1 MSSPHTSR
9 DDVSVAITGLSCRFP
24 GDCESPESFWE
35 TIRSG
40 KSAWSEVPASRWK
53 GDGYWSA
60 NKRRNTCI
68 AKSGHFIKQDI
79 SRFDASFFG
88 ISSAEAAAMDPQHR
102 LMTEVAFEALE
113 AAGLTLDQIRG
124 SKTGVWVGHFT
135 SDYKEMLYRDPDG
148 APAYAATGL
157 QKTSLAN
164 RLSWLWDLRGPSFT
178 LDTACSSSL
187 VALHVACQSLRLG
200 ECDMAIVGGSNLL
213 LGPDVFNFF
222 GGQGF
227 LSPDG
232 KSKSFDASADGYGRG
247 EGFAAVVLKRADD
260 AILHQDPIRAVIRGT
275 ACNQDGHTKGFT
287 LPSSEAQIALIKSV
301 YGLAGLNMDETGYV
315 EAHGTG
321 TQAGDLAETLAL
333 SQTLASSRSAANR
346 LLVGSV
352 KSNIG
357 HLEAVAGLAAVIK
370 SVLVLEKGMIPPNIH
385 LKTPNPKI
393 PFDDWNLA
401 VPTALTVFPPN
412 KKSHEGLRRISVN
425 SFGYGGTNAHAIL
438 DDAASYLSSRAV
450 ADGLHF
456 TKTAAGV
463 SRRELPLA
471 AAARAGGK
479 AAANSGR
486 AGEPIRPHSRLYP
499 ITSQDRN
506 GLARAKKALSDFLKS
521 SSSSSSWTQEQQQQ
535 QQQQQADFLGS
546 VAYTLS
552 EKRSHFQWKTYVVA
566 SSSSV
571 AEVVETIGRKDA
583 AVPETLSS
591 RTPRLGFVFTGQ
603 GAQWPGMGMALLE
616 AYPVFRES
624 IEAADAYL
632 RDQLGCRWSAVRE
645 LRETDKTRSNIGA
658 AEYSQPLCTVLQV
671 ALVDLLKS
679 WNISPDAVTGHS
691 SGEIAAAY
699 CMGALS
705 RESAWEVAFLRGTL
719 ATTLATSSPDLRGG
733 MMALGLGQE
742 AATAMITRAGVGS
755 QACIACVNSPSSV
768 TISGDL
774 AGVEKLR
781 AVAEEE
787 GVFSRMLHVD
797 TAYHSFHMQMVAQDY
812 MEAIQHLTIE
822 PAASRSRSIRMHTSV
837 TGSLVQDPDELGA
850 AHWVRNL
857 VSPVLFEAAIQD
869 VVRPRLTQDTT
880 ANKRRRDNAVDL
892 LVEIGPHAALQG
904 PSLQSL
910 KAIGVTNV
918 PYYSV
923 LSRNLDGVE
932 TALRLAGTLFTHGVP
947 VRFSAVNQDDDGG
960 AAAARGRT
968 RQLVRLPS
976 YQWNHTQKYWAE
988 SRLARELR
996 LRDHGARG
1004 LLGAPCPV
1012 TSTQERVWR
1021 GFLRPAEEAWVGDHK
1036 INGSILYP
1044 GAGFLAMAIE
1054 GARQLAFDQESAKP
1068 KPRAL
1073 VGFRLRDVQL
1083 VAAMLVS
1090 PGQEEVEHTLAL
1102 QQQHHHHHRPG
1113 DGWYH
1118 FTVASSADGQS
1129 LSTNCRGL
1137 VLVEYAD
1144 DDDDDDGDATVPQS
1158 LDDVDTVNSFRAA
1171 SSACNTVVDTK
1182 SFYSTLDKT
1191 GLQYGP
1197 CFANV
1202 NTLSVSPNSAVGSIL
1217 VPDVG
1222 SSSSSSSSTDAPPSG
1237 PATPYRERPH
1247 IVHPTFLDAVFHLC
1261 FAALMGD
1268 GRPMTGPMVPTRI
1281 DEVSVSTSLPVA
1293 SGTQLKAFCNVSA
1306 AASLKT
1312 LDASMAVM
1320 SQDES
1325 RPLLTVRGLRC
1336 SLVQGAAESQTSDSA
1351 ADAAAAID
1359 KKYASKM
1366 VWRPLVDLLSNHD
1379 LEHWLRRESSSSSS
1393 STVNQAVA
1401 NYLELLHHTNPGLSI
1416 VEMAS
1421 EKEAVADNTLVASTL
1436 DPRSSAVLKTAS
1448 YTVCCADDASA
1459 AHIKTALLPV
1469 DHGHLV
1475 DVVVFDLLSG
1485 APSESPWSAAAAAVD
1500 LIIASNL
1507 STGSKGPVKAVLQ
1520 SLAKHVAA
1528 SSSSSSKGRLLLL
1541 EDDARNVPLMRNVA
1555 SELGLAVEA
1564 DLGTTVD
1571 DGALLILGTLPPQ
1584 AAAPAEQK
1592 QHVDDKQV
1600 TILTCPRASKKAAE
1614 FTGDVTAALQ
1624 SLGFTS
1630 LLAAWEPSQ
1639 ASSLRGK
1646 TVISLLELEGPF
1658 WGDLAPAAQDGD
1670 GTEESASFSAARDL
1684 VLSAESLFWVTG
1696 FNEPAAAIVTG
1707 VARVVRNEMPGL
1719 SFRTLDVRDPL
1730 GAHSARLVSCAF
1742 ASSQSTQDA
1751 EFRIQDGLVQV
1762 NRLVP
1767 DDAVNGEMNQLVNAA
1782 AAAADTA
1789 TSGRRRAENLALGSL
1804 GSNSCLQLAV
1814 ESTTRELDSL
1824 HFVEQDEAK
1833 PELGED
1839 EVEISVKASHLTQ
1852 TDIAAIKGDLLHHP
1866 PGASFGLEA
1875 SGIVNR
1881 VGGSGRRQASKFK
1894 PGDRVVAVATGAH
1907 STLLRASVDRV
1918 AAIPDDMSFEKAASL
1933 PLSLATAW
1941 YAVVHL
1947 ARPAITSAG
1956 DRKAVILV
1964 HDPLSP
1970 VGQQVIHLARHL
1982 GLVVLATAESPSQ
1995 ASILA
2000 DSFGIEPSNIVPLS
2014 TSVFSLAKAI
2024 RQLTPAQ
2031 RGVDAA
2037 IDCSATLS
2045 GEPLRQILGCLA
2057 FFGRFVTCGAG
2068 DTDGRS
2074 SAVTASTNP
2083 NTTFSTVNITSILRT
2098 RPDVLAEILQS
2109 AFRYLN
2115 IATAARDPAPVPCF
2129 GVSSTGI
2136 TAAFNHVGSSPQ
2148 TTSAVLTYSEDD
2160 VVSAKLIPKSLNDSS
2175 ASSSSLQ
2182 LALDPDAIYVLS
2194 GGLGGL
2200 GRSLST
2206 FLVDQLGARKLLFL
2220 SRSGAAAPSA
2230 RQLLSDLETSA
2241 AQPRAAAY
2249 ACDISDR
2256 RAVDASIARAE
2267 AELQG
2272 KVRGVIQ
2279 CAMVLRDVLWSNMT
2293 YRDWVESTLPKIQG
2307 TENLSA
2313 AMPELDFFISLSS
2326 FAGVFGNRG
2335 QANYAAGNCFQD
2347 ALAHHRRQKLGLKS
2361 GLTIDVPIMRGIGVL
2376 AETGMLDSLKDW
2388 EVPYGIGEAEFHHLM
2403 KLAIRRDMNL
2413 EPATH
2418 RHGPDHQL
2426 ILGIATGASAVVAGI
2441 PTPFYLEDD
2450 AKFAIMA
2457 KMDLNRLRGH
2467 LKGAA
2472 DDAADVQASIQT
2484 LLSQVANLEGASEV
2498 ITQALVLRV
2507 AKMQQVDPQEVD
2519 PGRFLHT
2526 YGVDSLVAIEIVN
2539 WALKELKSKINVFD
2553 VMAGIPITVLAENIA
2568 RKSELIPVDV
2578 KNG

>member
-1 MSSPHTSR
+1 
-9 DDVSVAITGLSCRFP
+9 
-24 GDCESPESFWE
+24 
-35 TIRSG
+35 
-40 KSAWSEVPASRWK
+40 
-53 GDGYWSA
+53 
-60 NKRRNTCI
+60 
-68 AKSGHFIKQDI
+68 
-79 SRFDASFFG
+79 
-88 ISSAEAAAMDPQHR
+88 
-102 LMTEVAFEALE
+102 
-113 AAGLTLDQIRG
+113 
-124 SKTGVWVGHFT
+124 
-135 SDYKEMLYRDPDG
+135 
-148 APAYAATGL
+148 
-157 QKTSLAN
+157 
-164 RLSWLWDLRGPSFT
+164 
-178 LDTACSSSL
+178 
-187 VALHVACQSLRLG
+187 
-200 ECDMAIVGGSNLL
+200 
-213 LGPDVFNFF
+213 
-222 GGQGF
+222 
-227 LSPDG
+227 
-232 KSKSFDASADGYGRG
+232 
-247 EGFAAVVLKRADD
+247 
-260 AILHQDPIRAVIRGT
+260 
-275 ACNQDGHTKGFT
+275 
-287 LPSSEAQIALIKSV
+287 
-301 YGLAGLNMDETGYV
+301 
-315 EAHGTG
+315 
-321 TQAGDLAETLAL
+321 
-333 SQTLASSRSAANR
+333 
-346 LLVGSV
+346 
-352 KSNIG
+352 
-357 HLEAVAGLAAVIK
+357 
-370 SVLVLEKGMIPPNIH
+370 
-385 LKTPNPKI
+385 
-393 PFDDWNLA
+393 
-401 VPTALTVFPPN
+401 
-412 KKSHEGLRRISVN
+412 
-425 SFGYGGTNAHAIL
+425 
-438 DDAASYLSSRAV
+438 
-450 ADGLHF
+450 
-456 TKTAAGV
+456 
-463 SRRELPLA
+463 
-471 AAARAGGK
+471 
-479 AAANSGR
+479 
-486 AGEPIRPHSRLYP
+486 
-499 ITSQDRN
+499 
-506 GLARAKKALSDFLKS
+506 
-521 SSSSSSWTQEQQQQ
+521 
-535 QQQQQADFLGS
+535 
-546 VAYTLS
+546 
-552 EKRSHFQWKTYVVA
+552 
-566 SSSSV
+566 
-571 AEVVETIGRKDA
+571 
-583 AVPETLSS
+583 
-591 RTPRLGFVFTGQ
+591 
-603 GAQWPGMGMALLE
+603 
-616 AYPVFRES
+616 
-624 IEAADAYL
+624 
-632 RDQLGCRWSAVRE
+632 
-645 LRETDKTRSNIGA
+645 
-658 AEYSQPLCTVLQV
+658 
-671 ALVDLLKS
+671 
-679 WNISPDAVTGHS
+679 
-691 SGEIAAAY
+691 
-699 CMGALS
+699 
-705 RESAWEVAFLRGTL
+705 
-719 ATTLATSSPDLRGG
+719 
-733 MMALGLGQE
+733 MALGLGRE

-755 QACIACVNSPSSV
+755 QACVACVNSPSSV
-768 TISGDL
+768 TISGDY

-812 MEAIQHLTIE
+812 MEAIHHLTTE
-822 PAASRSRSIRMHTSV
+822 PEASRSSIRMHTSV

-857 VSPVLFEAAIQD
+857 VSPVLFETAIQD
-869 VVRPRLTQDTT
+869 VVRPLTQDT
-880 ANKRRRDNAVDL
+880 NKRRRDNAVDL

-947 VRFSAVNQDDDGG
+947 VRFSAVNQD
-960 AAAARGRT
+960 AAARGK
-968 RQLVRLPS
+968 QLVRLPS

-996 LRDHGARG
+996 LRDHGTRG

-1073 VGFRLRDVQL
+1073 VGFRLRDVEL

-1102 QQQHHHHHRPG
+1102 QHHRPG

-1144 DDDDDDGDATVPQS
+1144 DDDDDDAAVPQS

-1171 SSACNTVVDTK
+1171 SSACNTVVDVK

-1202 NTLSVSPNSAVGSIL
+1202 DTLSVSPNSAVGSIL

-1222 SSSSSSSSTDAPPSG
+1222 SSSSSSSSIDAPSG
-1237 PATPYRERPH
+1237 PAAPYRERPH
-1247 IVHPTFLDAVFHLC
+1247 IVHPAFLDAVFHLC

-1268 GRPMTGPMVPTRI
+1268 GRPMTGPLVPTRI

-1293 SGTQLKAFCNVSA
+1293 SGTQLKAFCTVS

-1336 SLVQGAAESQTSDSA
+1336 SLVQGAAESQASDSA
-1351 ADAAAAID
+1351 AGAAID

-1393 STVNQAVA
+1393 SSSTINQGVA
-1401 NYLELLHHTNPGLSI
+1401 SYLELLHHTNPGLSI
-1416 VEMAS
+1416 VEIAS
-1421 EKEAVADNTLVASTL
+1421 EEAAADTLVASAL
-1436 DPRSSAVLKTAS
+1436 DPRSGAAVLKTAS

-1459 AHIKTALLPV
+1459 AHVKTALLPV

-1485 APSESPWSAAAAAVD
+1485 APSESPSTAAAAAAAD
-1500 LIIASNL
+1500 LLIASNL

-1520 SLAKHVAA
+1520 LLAKHVAA
-1528 SSSSSSKGRLLLL
+1528 SSKGRLLLL
-1541 EDDARNVPLMRNVA
+1541 EDDARNVPLLRNVA

-1564 DLGTTVD
+1564 DLGTV
-1571 DGALLILGTLPPQ
+1571 DGALLVLGTPS
-1584 AAAPAEQK
+1584 PAEQK
-1592 QHVDDKQV
+1592 QQHVDKQV
-1600 TILTCPRASKKAAE
+1600 TILTSPRASKKAAE
-1614 FTGDVTAALQ
+1614 FTGAVMAALQ
-1624 SLGFTS
+1624 SLGFTT

-1639 ASSLRGK
+1639 APSLRGK
-1646 TVISLLELEGPF
+1646 TVISLLELEAPF
-1658 WGDLAPAAQDGD
+1658 WGALAPAQDS
-1670 GTEESASFSAARDL
+1670 GTAEESAFSAARDL
-1684 VLSAESLFWVTG
+1684 VLSADSLFWVTG
-1696 FNEPAAAIVTG
+1696 FDDPAAAIVTG

-1730 GAHSARLVSCAF
+1730 GANSARLVSCAF
-1742 ASSQSTQDA
+1742 ASPQSTDA
-1751 EFRIQDGLVQV
+1751 EFRIHDGLVQV
-1762 NRLVP
+1762 NRVVP
-1767 DDAVNGEMNQLVNAA
+1767 DDAVNGEMNQLVNT
-1782 AAAADTA
+1782 AADTA
-1789 TSGRRRAENLALGSL
+1789 TSGRRTENLALGSL
-1804 GSNSCLQLAV
+1804 HSNSRLQLAV
-1814 ESTTRELDSL
+1814 ESTRELDSL
-1824 HFVEQDEAK
+1824 HFVEQDEEAE

-1852 TDIAAIKGDLLHHP
+1852 TDLAAIKGDLHHP

-1881 VGGSGRRQASKFK
+1881 VGSGRQASKFK

-1907 STLLRASVDRV
+1907 STLLRASVDCV

-1947 ARPAITSAG
+1947 ARPAISAR
-1956 DRKAVILV
+1956 DKAVILV

-2014 TSVFSLAKAI
+2014 TSVFSLAKTI
-2024 RQLTPAQ
+2024 RQLTPAR

-2037 IDCSATLS
+2037 VDCSATLS

-2068 DTDGRS
+2068 DITGRS

-2083 NTTFSTVNITSILRT
+2083 NTTFSAVNITSILRT

-2109 AFRYLN
+2109 AFRYLDV
-2115 IATAARDPAPVPCF
+2115 ATAARDPAPVPCF
-2129 GVSSTGI
+2129 GVSSTSI
-2136 TAAFNHVGSSPQ
+2136 TAAFSHVGSSPQ
-2148 TTSAVLTYSEDD
+2148 TPSAVLTYSEDD
-2160 VVSAKLIPKSLNDSS
+2160 VVSAKLIPKPLDSS
-2175 ASSSSLQ
+2175 ASSLQ

-2220 SRSGAAAPSA
+2220 SRSGATAPSA

-2241 AQPRAAAY
+2241 AQPRAVAY

-2256 RAVDASIARAE
+2256 RAVNAAIARAE

-2272 KVRGVIQ
+2272 KVRGVVQ

-2307 TENLSA
+2307 TSNLSA
-2313 AMPELDFFISLSS
+2313 ALPELDFFISLSS

-2347 ALAHHRRQKLGLKS
+2347 ALAHHRRQKLGLNS

-2418 RHGPDHQL
+2418 GHGPDHQL

-2450 AKFAIMA
+2450 AKFAIMS
-2457 KMDLNRLRGH
+2457 KMDLNRLSGH

-2484 LLSQVANLEGASEV
+2484 LLSEVANLEGASEV

-2553 VMAGIPITVLAENIA
+2553 VMAGIPITALAENIA